1 MCIKLERL
9 DISTSITP
17 PHRSKAQIPNPS
29 RDRYQLN
36 ANGLRG
42 WREEA
47 SNWCVHYS
55 KFLSDRGG
63 GEREGLLRVIE
74 FWDKLLKVGLNLC
87 YFMRWACWMENY
99 KWDCRNGRVNGNK
112 LVKVEVILDYFMRF
126 FAVGWG
132 GVFLTTFAICF
143 LLLNRYTSSRNIL
156 IKWKLVTTDTDNHV
170 SLLLLLINY
179 EL

>member
-17 PHRSKAQIPNPS
+17 PHRSKVQIPNPS

-42 WREEA
+42 W
-47 SNWCVHYS
+47 
-55 KFLSDRGG
+55 LP
-63 GEREGLLRVIE
+63 LLRVIE

-87 YFMRWACWMENY
+87 YFMRWACRMENY

-132 GVFLTTFAICF
+132 GVFLTTFCSLFSVTEQIH
-143 LLLNRYTSSRNIL
+143 
-156 IKWKLVTTDTDNHV
+156 IK
-170 SLLLLLINY
+170 
-179 EL
+179 